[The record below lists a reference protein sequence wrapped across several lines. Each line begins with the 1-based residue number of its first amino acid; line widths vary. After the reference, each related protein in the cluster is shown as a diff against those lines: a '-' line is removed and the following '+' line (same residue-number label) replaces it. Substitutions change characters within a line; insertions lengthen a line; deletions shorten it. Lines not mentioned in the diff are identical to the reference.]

1 MSGNR
6 AFRVAATSA
15 RVVTGVAVAAAC
27 VVGVAAAVHAPWPT
41 IAHEPAQEQV
51 TPLPGDSVLVC
62 NGDFRA
68 LGRDSSAPLDMTAA
82 AAPTLTVGGTSGDPS
97 SAGLATPDLADGD
110 EVSVLTGAVEGRTA
124 PLIAG
129 AESFTLAADDLAGY
143 AATPCTVP
151 RLESWLVGG
160 AVGTGTE
167 DIVILTNAA
176 EVPSTVTL
184 TVYGETRGGR
194 TIIVPARSQ
203 AALPLTSIAAG
214 NEAPVVKV
222 SAVGAPVRAVLQSS
236 LVRVL
241 DPAGIDLQEAVAGAQ
256 QSVVITGVQTFASDG
271 DDADM
276 TVLRLLAPGAD
287 SMAKVTVRSEGPSPT
302 TDEFSVPLD
311 PDVPAQVAL
320 SGLEPGRYTVEI
332 EAEAPVVAAVRQQD
346 GFGRDTDFA
355 WVTPAAQLDDQAAV
369 AVPAGPSPRLQLA
382 NTGDEDVTVTAEPIE
397 GGQPQ
402 EITVPAG
409 QTLGVDVTAR
419 TTYVLRT
426 TGPVHAAVTLT
437 AAGALGVLPVPP
449 SPGVEKSITVYP

>member
-6 AFRVAATSA
+6 AFRVAATGA
-15 RVVTGVAVAAAC
+15 RLVTGVAVAAAC

-41 IAHEPAQEQV
+41 VSHEPAQEQV

-62 NGDFRA
+62 NGDVRA
-68 LGRDSSAPLDMTAA
+68 LGRDSSAPLDMRSAA
-82 AAPTLTVGGTSGDPS
+82 GPSLTVGGTAGDPGTE
-97 SAGLATPDLADGD
+97 GLAAPDLADGG

-143 AATPCTVP
+143 AAAPCTVP

-160 AVGTGTE
+160 AVGTGSE
-167 DIVILTNAA
+167 DIVVLTNAA

-184 TVYGETRGGR
+184 TVYGESRGGR
-194 TIIVPARSQ
+194 TVIVPARSQ
-203 AALPLTSIAAG
+203 TALPLTAIAAG

-222 SAVGAPVRAVLQSS
+222 SATGAPVRAVLQSS

-241 DPAGIDLQEAVAGAQ
+241 DPAGADLQEAVPGPQ
-256 QSVVITGVQTFASDG
+256 QNLVITGVQTFSANG
-271 DDADM
+271 DEGDM
-276 TVLRLLAPGAD
+276 TVLRLLSPGAHA
-287 SMAKVTVRSEGPSPT
+287 MVQVRVRSEGTTPT
-302 TDEFSVPLD
+302 TDEFRVPLD

-355 WVTPAAQLDDQAAV
+355 WVTPAPQIDAEVAF
-369 AVPAGPSPRLQLA
+369 AVPTGPSPRLQLA
-382 NTGDEDVTVTAEPIE
+382 NTTEEDATVTLEPI
-397 GGQPQ
+397 GGGESQ

-409 QTLGVDVTAR
+409 QTAGIDVTAR
-419 TTYVLRT
+419 DTYLLRV
-426 TGPVHAAVTLT
+426 TGEVHAAVTFT
-437 AAGALGVLPVPP
+437 APGALAVLPVPP